1 MLSNAI
7 NDGSANGATYFRV
20 TDSGALF
27 YVPGRN
33 DHSLVKVNRSGN
45 PTTLTKRR
53 AGYRL
58 PSVSPDARRVAVTID
73 PPDEGKSDIWI
84 LDIERDSFLR
94 LTTQEHN
101 LSPVWTPDGQR
112 VFWARGG
119 DPFWKAADG
128 NGEAERLVAMPGIQE
143 PRSITPDGRVLLV
156 ASPIQGWGIQVDI
169 WGLPLDG
176 NSDAFPILDSR
187 FSERYS
193 KISPNG
199 RWLAYISNQSGR
211 YEVYVQRFPEGG
223 RSWAVSAEGGRF
235 PVWSRDGKELFFIEG
250 NRMMVAP
257 VQTGDEF
264 TAGRPVF
271 LFARPDLTAGESL
284 FDVMGNDFVMVQR
297 DPLSMLSEF
306 RVVQNFL
313 AEIERLSPAAQ

>member
-1 MLSNAI
+1 MAESPLRPRHGPNAPVWDVVRCLSNAI

-128 NGEAERLVAMPGIQE
+128 SGEAERLVAMPGIQQ

-156 ASPIQGWGIQVDI
+156 ASPIQGWGTQVDI

-250 NRMMVAP
+250 KP
-257 VQTGDEF
+257 HDGC
-264 TAGRPVF
+264 
-271 LFARPDLTAGESL
+271 ARSD
-284 FDVMGNDFVMVQR
+284 R
-297 DPLSMLSEF
+297 
-306 RVVQNFL
+306 R
-313 AEIERLSPAAQ
+313 